1 MQGISH
7 LQMGHPLYLGYQ
19 LCHKARVKLLRVG
32 VDLGGLEVG
41 GEPME
46 FQPPTCELS
55 RL

>member
-19 LCHKARVKLLRVG
+19 MCHKARVKLLRVG

-41 GEPME
+41 GA
-46 FQPPTCELS
+46 FSLLTCA
-55 RL
+55 